1 MLFFICISFT
11 NWELIV
17 IITEVT
23 MRCKN
28 CGYVNED
35 NVSRCI
41 KCNAELGGTTN
52 NGNPE
57 QHYSPTQNEE
67 YQPARTMHEPSGS
80 VHHAEHDTPKRQR
93 PEPFNHGAFEASQP
107 GVQIPHGG
115 TVNPWAQKQGAK
127 CWLKSMDYKPSINNH
142 PGYGS
147 LVRCNGDEFEL
158 TRNNTNP
165 ADNTISSHQAL
176 LTHDAS
182 GWYIE
187 DTSTYHST
195 AIIVSRR
202 TKLEEGDTIVLGST
216 RFIFTEEE
224 PPTYS

>member
-1 MLFFICISFT
+1 
-11 NWELIV
+11 
-17 IITEVT
+17 

-52 NGNPE
+52 NGGSGW
-57 QHYSPTQNEE
+57 HSSPTQSEE
-67 YQPARTMHEPSGS
+67 FQPAQTVCEPSGS
-80 VHHAEHDTPKRQR
+80 IHHAEHGTSKRQR
-93 PEPFNHGAFEASQP
+93 PEPFSNVSNEDSKQEAAHYP
-107 GVQIPHGG
+107 LGG
-115 TVNPWAQKQGAK
+115 TINPWAKKKGAA
-127 CWLKSMDYKPSINNH
+127 CWLKSIDYKPSVGPH
-142 PGYGS
+142 PGYGN
-147 LVRCNGDEFEL
+147 LVSCNGDEFEL
-158 TRNNTNP
+158 TRSNTNP
-165 ADNTISSHQAL
+165 ADNTISSHQAV

-202 TKLEEGDTIVLGST
+202 TKLEEGDTIVLGSS
-216 RFIFTEEE
+216 RFVFTEEE

>member
-1 MLFFICISFT
+1 
-11 NWELIV
+11 
-17 IITEVT
+17 

-35 NVSRCI
+35 TVSRCI
-41 KCNAELGGTTN
+41 KCNAELGGATTP
-52 NGNPE
+52 GSSG

-67 YQPARTMHEPSGS
+67 FQPAQTVHEPSGS
-80 VHHAEHDTPKRQR
+80 VHHAEHGTSKRQR
-93 PEPFNHGAFEASQP
+93 PKPYNYEANGTPQP
-107 GVQIPHGG
+107 DAPRSPYGG
-115 TVNPWAQKQGAK
+115 TINPWAQKQEAR
-127 CWLKSMDYKPSINNH
+127 CWLKSMDYKPSVGLH

-165 ADNTISSHQAL
+165 SDNTISSHQAIL
-176 LTHDAS
+176 IHDAN

-187 DTSTYHST
+187 DKSTYHST

-202 TKLEEGDTIVLGST
+202 TKLEEGDTIVLGSS
-216 RFIFTEEE
+216 RFVFTEEE
-224 PPTYS
+224 PPMYT